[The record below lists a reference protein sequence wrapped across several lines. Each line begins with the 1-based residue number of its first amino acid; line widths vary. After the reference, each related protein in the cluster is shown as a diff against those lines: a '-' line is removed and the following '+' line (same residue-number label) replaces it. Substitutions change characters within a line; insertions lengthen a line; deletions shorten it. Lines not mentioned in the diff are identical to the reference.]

1 MLITVT
7 RSGGFTGVEKTRG
20 IDTSY
25 RRDATELENL
35 AQRALSSPP
44 DSFHYRISVD
54 DQVVDLDGLHLT
66 EEQRELIRTVLGE
79 GA

>member
-20 IDTSY
+20 IDTSQ
-25 RRDATELENL
+25 RRDARELEQL
-35 AQRALSSPP
+35 ARRAVPSAA
-44 DSFHYRISVD
+44 DSFHYRIAVD
-54 DQVVDLDGLHLT
+54 DQVFDLEGPTLT
-66 EEQRELIRTVLGE
+66 EEQRELVRTVLGE